1 MNELVRLPEAKI
13 KRAILHP
20 ESEIRLT
27 AVGYFADSQ
36 SSDPEIM
43 PLLIEAVEKYGRDSS
58 FRLLRDAEHL
68 GQTAN
73 TLDWLINEL
82 SRDFDTD
89 DIDAD
94 NLRFALGLI
103 VVAAPI
109 DLIGKRKQDI
119 DRLASFP
126 AELRGPLDERLQMAC
141 WGWEKCWEALE
152 ELGRRTMRNGD
163 LTANEGRY
171 ASRIIESLA
180 RFHEEREG
188 LVLGLLQRKCPPKSR
203 RLMKWLEPEIIKLA
217 GEMRLK
223 SAIPI
228 LIGHLHSDEDS
239 LIDAAEIALM
249 TIGTDAV
256 VEAIAGDWWEASDD
270 FRSAAADILEKIHS
284 DQCVEECLDFLEFED
299 ELETAVILGH
309 ALLSHFAFE
318 GMEPVQEFF
327 TIEEDEWS
335 VEHLDLLYHFVA
347 SATIMEIT
355 FPEYEHWFQEAQ
367 GSNWGWDNCERPR
380 LADAFQ
386 SDSIGPMAS
395 ENGKG

>member
-1 MNELVRLPEAKI
+1 
-13 KRAILHP
+13 
-20 ESEIRLT
+20 
-27 AVGYFADSQ
+27 
-36 SSDPEIM
+36 
-43 PLLIEAVEKYGRDSS
+43 
-58 FRLLRDAEHL
+58 
-68 GQTAN
+68 
-73 TLDWLINEL
+73 
-82 SRDFDTD
+82 
-89 DIDAD
+89 
-94 NLRFALGLI
+94 
-103 VVAAPI
+103 
-109 DLIGKRKQDI
+109 
-119 DRLASFP
+119 
-126 AELRGPLDERLQMAC
+126 
-141 WGWEKCWEALE
+141 
-152 ELGRRTMRNGD
+152 
-163 LTANEGRY
+163 
-171 ASRIIESLA
+171 
-180 RFHEEREG
+180 
-188 LVLGLLQRKCPPKSR
+188 
-203 RLMKWLEPEIIKLA
+203 MKWLEPEIIKLA